1 MLLCFGEICLKFSRK
16 KSLIPSQRLEAKVV
30 FFKEYKPFGKWPS
43 RKLNCERQPKD
54 LSETSLKS
62 FQNPSSFFVGLE
74 AFSQAIYYISLTS
87 VSSSENRVVYDSHD
101 FCPHDFHFIIK
112 QVNLLSIF
120 YRLIRLLF
128 CAKFL
133 LSFDESSKNISFLD
147 CFLYRFSFYFD
158 LVAKERINE
167 LFILSLKC

>member
-1 MLLCFGEICLKFSRK
+1 M
-16 KSLIPSQRLEAKVV
+16 
-30 FFKEYKPFGKWPS
+30 
-43 RKLNCERQPKD
+43 
-54 LSETSLKS
+54 
-62 FQNPSSFFVGLE
+62 GLE

-158 LVAKERINE
+158 LVARERINE
-167 LFILSLKC
+167 LVILSLKC